1 MYYDLHIHSALSPCS
16 NDDMTLNNIVN
27 MAYIKGLDLIAIT
40 DHNSLKQL
48 TCLPGVAKDKV
59 QFVYG
64 TEIQTRE
71 EVHVLAYFLLDAHLE
86 EIQFFL
92 DKYLI
97 EEPNDEDYFGHQYIL
112 NEMDEIVGHEP
123 RLLIKSLDLSLKEV
137 IQEIHR
143 FKGIAVLAHALSK
156 RYSIMH
162 NMLTIDPAL
171 DFDGVEVTN
180 EKQKQKLIEMFPFL
194 QDYMFF
200 ISSDAHCLEDIN
212 EPLYQLDQDDF
223 YALWRK
229 RYG

>member
-27 MAYIKGLDLIAIT
+27 MAYIKGLDLIAVT

-48 TCLPGVAKDKV
+48 SYLSTVAKGKV
-59 QFVYG
+59 HFVYG

-71 EVHVLAYFLLDAHLE
+71 EVHVLAYFLPDTNLQ
-86 EIQFFL
+86 EIQQFL
-92 DKYLI
+92 DIYLI
-97 EEPNDEDYFGHQYIL
+97 EEPNDEDYFGHQYIF
-112 NEMDEIVGHEP
+112 NDQDEIIGYES

-137 IQEIHR
+137 IAKIHH
-143 FKGIAVLAHALSK
+143 FHGIAVLAHALSK

-162 NMLTIDPAL
+162 NMLTIDPDL
-171 DFDGVEVTN
+171 DFDGIEVTS
-180 EKQKQKLIEMFPFL
+180 EKQKKQLLEMFPFL
-194 QDYMFF
+194 KEYMIF

-212 EPLYQLDQDDF
+212 EPLYELNKEDF
-223 YALWRK
+223 YELWRK

>member
-27 MAYIKGLDLIAIT
+27 MAYIKGLELIAIT

-48 TCLPGVAKDKV
+48 RYLPIVAKDKV

-64 TEIQTRE
+64 CEIQTRE
-71 EVHVLAYFLLDAHLE
+71 EVHVLAYFLPNTNLE
-86 EIQFFL
+86 AIQQFL
-92 DKYLI
+92 DRYLI
-97 EEPNDEDYFGHQYIL
+97 EEPNDEDYFGHQYIF
-112 NEMDEIVGHEP
+112 NEKDEIIDQEP

-137 IQEIHR
+137 IQKIHH

-180 EKQKQKLIEMFPFL
+180 ERQQQQLTEMFPFL
-194 QDYMFF
+194 QDHMFF

-212 EPLYQLDQDDF
+212 EPLYQLNKEDF
-223 YALWRK
+223 KDLWRK